1 MSKREFIH
9 GFQKMQHPF
18 RLPHQ
23 EGRLTCAFASPKRE
37 ILLFKTLL
45 FQVSRGGHPV
55 GIVILFLLRFPVPTV
70 AVTLSWQHWRVETFW
85 SRTLYPI
92 PNKQTQVQRGTAT
105 CSRSLY
111 DIGKARSLWS
121 GSLVDAQPFTWMK
134 VFWTSPL
141 PSLKSS
147 PDFFSFIL
155 TGCS

>member
-9 GFQKMQHPF
+9 GFQKLQHPF

-23 EGRLTCAFASPKRE
+23 EGSLTRAFASPKRE

-55 GIVILFLLRFPVPTV
+55 GYHNSFSSQVCGSYGGSNTLV
-70 AVTLSWQHWRVETFW
+70 ATPEGGD
-85 SRTLYPI
+85 LYPI
-92 PNKQTQVQRGTAT
+92 PNKQTQVQRGAVT

-111 DIGKARSLWS
+111 NIGKTRSLWS
-121 GSLVDAQPFTWMK
+121 GSLVDARPLTWMK

-141 PSLKSS
+141 PSLQSS
-147 PDFFSFIL
+147 PDFFSFIQ